1 MFICYMQEIKCLD
14 SLQTS
19 LAKVT
24 GATDKQI
31 VVCIGGKR
39 HLLTCDDEVHHEI
52 EKIIPR
58 RVHITFND
66 DRLVSYKE
74 LQQ

>member
-24 GATDKQI
+24 GAIDKQI
-31 VVCIGGKR
+31 VVHMGGKR
-39 HLLTCDDEVHHEI
+39 HLLTCDDEAHHEI
-52 EKIIPR
+52 EKIIPTK
-58 RVHITFND
+58 VHITFSD

>member
-31 VVCIGGKR
+31 VVHIGGKR

-52 EKIIPR
+52 
-58 RVHITFND
+58 
-66 DRLVSYKE
+66 
-74 LQQ
+74 